1 MAVVRAL
8 HKAGITIV
16 AGTDQA
22 VPGHSLHRELELYVQ
37 AGFTPL
43 EALQSATIVPAKV
56 SGRERNIGSIEVGK
70 LADIVI
76 LDADPLESI
85 SNIRRTRYVVADGA
99 VFDSAALWRSV
110 GFRP

>member
-1 MAVVRAL
+1 
-8 HKAGITIV
+8 
-16 AGTDQA
+16 
-22 VPGHSLHRELELYVQ
+22 
-37 AGFTPL
+37 FTPL

-85 SNIRRTRYVVADGA
+85 SNIRKTRYVVAMERCLTAPPFGA
-99 VFDSAALWRSV
+99 ASGSDLDSVIGISIGSMLREASTGNRLTSS
-110 GFRP
+110 GNE